1 MDPNRV
7 ILIAE
12 DSEDDV
18 DLLKIAFR
26 RVGLKNPIQVVR
38 DGQEAIDYLSRSGQ
52 YEDRLRFPFPGIIFL
67 DLKMPRKTGLE
78 VLAWLS
84 EHPEC
89 YIIPTMIFTSSSQE
103 SDVVRAYQLG
113 ANCYMVKPG
122 SLEELIDCLRATMA
136 FWNRCLIPALP
147 QVC

>member
-7 ILIAE
+7 ILVAE

-26 RVGLKNPIQVVR
+26 RLGIKNPIQVVR
-38 DGQEAIDYLSRSGQ
+38 DGQEAIDYLSRSG
-52 YEDRLRFPFPGIIFL
+52 EFTDRQRYPFPAIIFL

-78 VLAWLS
+78 VLEWLS
-84 EHPEC
+84 HKDGC
-89 YIIPTMIFTSSSQE
+89 SVIPTMVFTSSSQE
-103 SDVVRAYQLG
+103 SDIAKAYKLG

-122 SLEELIDCLRATMA
+122 ALDELVECLRVCMG
-136 FWNRCLIPALP
+136 FWNRCALP
-147 QVC
+147 PLPQIC

>member
-7 ILIAE
+7 ILVAE

-26 RVGLKNPIQVVR
+26 RLGIKNPIQVVK
-38 DGQEAIDYLSRSGQ
+38 DGQEAIDYLSRTGEFADQ
-52 YEDRLRFPFPGIIFL
+52 QRFPFPGILFL

-84 EHPEC
+84 EHAQC
-89 YIIPTMIFTSSSQE
+89 SLIPTMVFTSSSQE
-103 SDVVRAYQLG
+103 SDVTRAYELG
-113 ANCYMVKPG
+113 ANSYMVKPG
-122 SLEELIDCLRATMA
+122 SLEELIECLRVCLA
-136 FWNRCLIPALP
+136 FWNRCVLPKLP

>member
-7 ILIAE
+7 ILVAE

-26 RVGLKNPIQVVR
+26 RLGIKNPVQVVK
-38 DGQEAIDYLSRSGQ
+38 DGQEAIDYLSRTGEYADQ
-52 YEDRLRFPFPGIIFL
+52 QRFPFPGILFL

-89 YIIPTMIFTSSSQE
+89 SQIPSMVFTSSSQE
-103 SDVVRAYQLG
+103 SDVSR
-113 ANCYMVKPG
+113 
-122 SLEELIDCLRATMA
+122 
-136 FWNRCLIPALP
+136 
-147 QVC
+147 

>member
-12 DSEDDV
+12 DSEDDI

-26 RVGLKNPIQVVR
+26 RLGIKNPIQVVR
-38 DGQEAIDYLSRSGQ
+38 DGQEAIDYLSRAGQ
-52 YEDRLRFPFPGIIFL
+52 YADRERFPFPAIVFL

-78 VLAWLS
+78 VLEWLS
-84 EHPEC
+84 THPNC
-89 YIIPTMIFTSSSQE
+89 SILPTMVFTSSSQE
-103 SDVVRAYQLG
+103 SDITKAYRLG

-122 SLEELIDCLRATMA
+122 ALDELVESLRVCMA
-136 FWNRCLIPALP
+136 FWNRCALP
-147 QVC
+147 PAPQLC